1 MSKLRGISGGLNSDS
16 PRRHHSTLR
25 GLSHHTKVLARCALV
40 GRHACLD
47 WVDTGQVFGQH
58 LLPVAE
64 FCTASRESPAAVFV
78 NPCAGGGRVRKY
90 LAPIKRIFA
99 ERSFPADFIFTEST
113 EALESHARS
122 AIQAGRRVLLAM
134 GGDGTLQALVN
145 AAHGRE
151 VMLGIVPT
159 GGGNDFAAALRL
171 PKNPITAAV
180 AILSGRPRWVDV
192 LCARTADGSRRLY
205 VGGGGV
211 GLDADAAGYSA
222 VYAQLPGRLR
232 YIAAALRAL
241 REFKSLRIR
250 AEFPG
255 SELPPVEAPALLVGV
270 LNTPSYGAGLRLAP
284 DARIDDGLLTTLFVR
299 NLTAPQVLAAL
310 TSLLARCDLPDSYV
324 TRISVARVRLTPDR
338 ECLFHGDGEILG
350 PAPVEIEVLPQ
361 ALQMLVPVTS

>member
-1 MSKLRGISGGLNSDS
+1 LGSI
-16 PRRHHSTLR
+16 
-25 GLSHHTKVLARCALV
+25 C
-40 GRHACLD
+40 C
-47 WVDTGQVFGQH
+47 
-58 LLPVAE
+58 PVAE
-64 FCTASRESPAAVFV
+64 FCIASGESPATVFV
-78 NPCAGGGRVRKY
+78 NPRAGGGRARRCSSS
-90 LAPIKRIFA
+90 IKRIFA

-113 EALESHARS
+113 EALESHVRS

-134 GGDGTLQALVN
+134 GGDGTLQAMVN
-145 AAHGRE
+145 AAHDRQ
-151 VMLGIVPT
+151 VVLGILPT
-159 GGGNDFAAALRL
+159 GGGNDFAAALGL
-171 PKNPITAAV
+171 PKNPIAAAV

-211 GLDADAAGYSA
+211 GLDADAASYSA
-222 VYAQLPGRLR
+222 AYTQLPGRLR
-232 YIAAALRAL
+232 YIAAALHAL

-255 SELPPVEAPALLVGV
+255 SELTPMEAQALLVGV

-284 DARIDDGLLTTLFVR
+284 DARIDDGLLTVLFVR
-299 NLTAPQVLAAL
+299 NLSAAQVLAAVPR
-310 TSLLARCDLPDSYV
+310 LLARGNLHESYV
-324 TRISVARVRLTPDR
+324 TRVSASRVCLTTDR